1 MSGTAT
7 IETENLSMQF
17 PQRRGWRGFFRAIP
31 GQLALDQVN
40 LKIRQGEVFG
50 LLGPN
55 GAGKTTLVKV
65 LSTLLTP
72 TGGKAHVAR
81 LNVVRDSIQVR
92 RHLGVLYGDE
102 RMFFWRLSAVDNLM
116 FYAALYG
123 IQGSQARRR
132 VFEVLELVGLAHAA
146 DIVLHHYSSGMK
158 RRVSIARALL
168 NDPDVLIMDEVSQA
182 LDPIG
187 AAELRELI
195 KHHVANGR
203 RTVLITSNVMA
214 EAEYLCDRI
223 AFIAGGRIQMVGEI
237 AHLRGI
243 LQTKEICEMVVGGLS
258 DASIGALQAAPGVG
272 SLKVVPLGD
281 QRHHL
286 QFDLSSNGATVPTL
300 VRRIVETGGEV
311 WSCGPRELTMDEM
324 FTIIVTRGHGN
335 VDREKV
341 LV

>member
-1 MSGTAT
+1 MSGETT
-7 IETENLSMQF
+7 IETKNLSMRF
-17 PQRRGWRGFFRAIP
+17 PKQKGWRGLFRAIP
-31 GQLALDQVN
+31 SKPALDDVN
-40 LKIRQGEVFG
+40 LAIRQGEVFG

-65 LSTLLTP
+65 LSTLLIP
-72 TGGKAHVAR
+72 TAGEAHVAG
-81 LNVVRDSIQVR
+81 LNVVENSLQVR

-123 IQGSQARRR
+123 INGRPARRR
-132 VFEVLELVGLAHAA
+132 VSEVLELVGLAHAA
-146 DIVLHHYSSGMK
+146 DILLHHYSSGMK

-223 AFIAGGRIQMVGEI
+223 AFIARGRIQMVGEI
-237 AHLRGI
+237 AHLRGV
-243 LQTKEICEMVVGGLS
+243 LQTNRICEIVVGGIS
-258 DASIGALQAAPGVG
+258 DALIGALHGAPGVG
-272 SLKVVPLGD
+272 SLKVAPLGD
-281 QRHHL
+281 KRHSL
-286 QFDLSSNGATVPTL
+286 QFDLSSNGATVPML

-311 WSCGPRELTMDEM
+311 WSCKPRELTMEEM
-324 FTIIVTRGHGN
+324 FTMIVARSDGG

-341 LV
+341 PA